1 MSKKAKRMVCN
12 QDLKL
17 FAESLIA
24 KAKNSDRAVF
34 RLTEDDGAVIH
45 VTYKDIPM
53 DSANYLK
60 AIKAQPQD
68 FWGVYNTKIRVSE
81 LVQDL
86 SVKS

>member
-17 FAESLIA
+17 FAENLIA

-60 AIKAQPQD
+60 AIKAQPETL
-68 FWGVYNTKIRVSE
+68 WGVYNTKARVGDI
-81 LVQDL
+81 VRDL
-86 SVKS
+86 SVKV

>member
-17 FAESLIA
+17 FAENLIA

-34 RLTEDDGAVIH
+34 RLTENDGVVIH

-53 DSANYLK
+53 DSANFQK
-60 AIKAQPQD
+60 AMKAQPET
-68 FWGVYNTKIRVSE
+68 FWGCYNSKARVE
-81 LVQDL
+81 DIVRDL
-86 SVKS
+86 SCKS

>member
-17 FAESLIA
+17 FAENLIA

-34 RLTEDDGAVIH
+34 RLTEDDGVVIH
-45 VTYKDIPM
+45 VTYKDIPA

-60 AIKAQPQD
+60 AIKAQPETL
-68 FWGVYNTKIRVSE
+68 FGIYNSKAKVEWIVS
-81 LVQDL
+81 DL
-86 SVKS
+86 SWKG